1 MLSIDWLEKSTILD
15 IQQAMLAHKFTS
27 KQLVQFYLN
36 QIANHNHRVN
46 AILEINPDALM
57 IADSLDRERKMKGA
71 RSSLH
76 GIPILLKDN
85 INTGDHMHT
94 SAGSQALATS
104 YGKDDAFLVTKL
116 RRAGAVILGK
126 TNMTEWANFMSD
138 KMPNGYSS
146 RGGQVLN
153 PYGPGTLDVG
163 GSSSGS
169 AVAVACHFAT
179 AAIGTE
185 TNGSILSPS
194 SSNAG
199 VGLKPTVGT
208 ISRSGII
215 PISFSQD
222 TAGPMTRNVTDAAIL
237 LSHLSGED
245 PLDHATNATSGHQD
259 YTPYLLPVLYEE
271 LKVGIVQNGYYDSM
285 HAEEQEILNRATEDL
300 KKIGCSI
307 LKIEQICSDQEML
320 EQDYQVLRYEFKS
333 GVNSYLAKNTTSS
346 LSDLQSIIN
355 YYHQN
360 PLALPYGQS
369 LLIEANETSG
379 SLTEAQYLQSRL
391 QDLSNAKENGLDQL
405 MQTEKLDA
413 LLFVGAYGSTLPAKA
428 GYPSITVP
436 AGFTSNKKPLGI
448 TFTGKPFSEPQL
460 IKLAYAYEQL
470 SHQRKLPD
478 WLDST
483 TTLRKARA

>member
-1 MLSIDWLEKSTILD
+1 MLSIDWLERSTILD
-15 IQQAMLAHKFTS
+15 LQQAMLAQKFTS

-36 QIANHNHRVN
+36 QIADHNHKVN
-46 AILEINPDALM
+46 AILEINPEAVM
-57 IADSLDRERKMKGA
+57 IAESLDRERQIKGI

-104 YGKDDAFLVTKL
+104 YGKDDAFLVKKL
-116 RRAGAVILGK
+116 RHAGAVILGK

-153 PYGPGTLDVG
+153 PYGPRTLDVG

-169 AVAVACHFAT
+169 AVAIACHFAT

-194 SSNAG
+194 SSNGG

-237 LSHLSGED
+237 LSHLTGED
-245 PLDHATNATSGHQD
+245 PMDPATHSTPLQKD
-259 YTPYLLPVLYEE
+259 YTPYLLPMLYEP
-271 LKVGIVQNGYYDSM
+271 LRIGIVQKGYYDTM
-285 HAEEQEILNRATEDL
+285 HMEEQEKLDKASEDL
-300 KKIGCSI
+300 KEMGCTMI
-307 LKIEQICSDQEML
+307 NIDQICSDQEQL
-320 EQDYQVLRYEFKS
+320 EEDYQVLRYEFKS
-333 GVNSYLAKNTTSS
+333 GINRYLAKETSAS
-346 LSDLQSIIN
+346 FRDLQSIIN
-355 YYHQN
+355 YYQQN
-360 PLALPYGQS
+360 PLTLPYGQS
-369 LLIEANETSG
+369 VLLEANETSG
-379 SLTEAQYLQSRL
+379 SLTEAQYLHSRVRDIS
-391 QDLSNAKENGLDQL
+391 QAKEKGLDLL
-405 MQTEKLDA
+405 METEKLDA
-413 LLFVGAYGSTLPAKA
+413 LLFVGSYGSTLPAKA

-436 AGFTSNKKPLGI
+436 GGFTSNKKPLGL
-448 TFTGKPFSEPQL
+448 TFTGKAFSEPQL
-460 IKLAYAYEQL
+460 IKLAYAFEQ
-470 SHQRKLPD
+470 HTRQRILPE
-478 WLDST
+478 WLDNHQT
-483 TTLRKARA
+483 TQQSQP

>member
-1 MLSIDWLEKSTILD
+1 MLTIDWLEKSTILD
-15 IQQAMLAHKFTS
+15 IQQAMHAQNFTS
-27 KQLVQFYLN
+27 KELVQFYLN
-36 QIANHNHRVN
+36 QIADYNHKVN

-57 IADSLDRERKMKGA
+57 IAESLDRERRIKGI

-104 YGKDDAFLVTKL
+104 FGKDDAFLVKKL

-179 AAIGTE
+179 AAVGTE

-199 VGLKPTVGT
+199 VGLKPTVGLV
-208 ISRSGII
+208 SRSGII
-215 PISFSQD
+215 PISYSQD

-237 LSHLSGED
+237 LSSLSGED
-245 PLDHATNATSGHQD
+245 PMDAATHSIPAQQD
-259 YTPYLLPVLYEE
+259 YTPYLLPTLFEAFRIGIVHAGYYDKMHHEEQTKLDHVSEE
-271 LKVGIVQNGYYDSM
+271 LKK
-285 HAEEQEILNRATEDL
+285 L
-300 KKIGCSI
+300 GCSI
-307 LKIEQICSDQEML
+307 IDLDQLSPDQDQL
-320 EQDYQVLRYEFKS
+320 EENYEVLRYEFKS
-333 GVNSYLAKNTTSS
+333 GLNSYLAKETSS
-346 LSDLQSIIN
+346 SYHNLQSIIN
-355 YYHQN
+355 YYQQN

-369 LLIEANETSG
+369 VLIEANETSG
-379 SLTEAQYLQSRL
+379 SLTEPQYLKSRL
-391 QDLSNAKENGLDQL
+391 QDLSQAKENGLDL
-405 MQTEKLDA
+405 IMKNEKLDA

-428 GYPSITVP
+428 GYPSITIP
-436 AGFTSNKKPLGI
+436 AGFTSNKKPFGI

-460 IKLAYAYEQL
+460 IKLAYAFEQL
-470 SHQRKLPD
+470 THDRKLPE

-483 TTLRKARA
+483 QPTSQS